1 MQIKRNA
8 LIILRAI
15 ALVAAAIYL
24 LLPDSGYK
32 ALFLSIVW
40 FCIGVNFST
49 MLPIWE
55 KSPEKSSGTAI
66 RD

>member
-1 MQIKRNA
+1 MQIKRKA
-8 LIILRAI
+8 LVILRVV
-15 ALVAAAIYL
+15 ALGAGVLYLFYPAAA
-24 LLPDSGYK
+24 YK

-55 KSPEKSSGTAI
+55 KSPETGSGTKVL
-66 RD
+66 D